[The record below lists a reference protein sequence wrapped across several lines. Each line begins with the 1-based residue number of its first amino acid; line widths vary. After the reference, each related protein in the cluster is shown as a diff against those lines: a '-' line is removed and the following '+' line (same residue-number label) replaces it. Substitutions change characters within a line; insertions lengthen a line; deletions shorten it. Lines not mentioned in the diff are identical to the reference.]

1 MRIISEQQLGNRL
14 GSLTETVPRVVV
26 SGNWSTP
33 LRALA
38 IVDANIETYR
48 LFALGL
54 RLPATSRPSVRL
66 ESPFVGPGMRSS
78 SALDYIPM
86 RLSLVPRLFAISRQ
100 PDVVLVHTSVPRAGK
115 VSLGTEV
122 NVLPAA
128 LEVARARGALVLAQL
143 NPRMPYTF
151 GEGEIS
157 TSMIDLAIEVDEP
170 LQTAPI
176 HAADD
181 ARHQI
186 GEHIAHL
193 VPDGAT
199 LQLGIGAIPDATLG
213 RLAERHGLHIWSE
226 MISDGVLDLE
236 RAGALDKQTQI
247 VTSFIGGS
255 DELYRWADCN
265 PRLRMFRTETTNDP
279 ARIALNPMMISINAA
294 VQVDLFA
301 QANASYVGGR
311 IFSGFG
317 GQTDFIVG
325 ALHSTGGQ
333 AVIGLPSWHE
343 KTKSSTIVPLL
354 HSPATSFQHSV
365 IVTDQGSAH
374 IFGRSQHDQARLLI
388 EDAASPQAREELW
401 EAAERLGLAD
411 QQRGS
416 KAPDHPRERQLTR

>member
-14 GSLTETVPRVVV
+14 GSLTESAPRVVV

-33 LRALA
+33 KRALE
-38 IVDANIETYR
+38 IVDANIESYR
-48 LFALGL
+48 LFVLGL
-54 RLPATSRPSVRL
+54 RHPVSSRASVRL
-66 ESPFVGPGMRSS
+66 ETPFVGAGMRRSPM
-78 SALDYIPM
+78 LDYIPM

-100 PDVVLVHTSVPRAGK
+100 PDVVLVHTSRPKAGK
-115 VSLGTEV
+115 ISLGIEV

-128 LEVARARGALVLAQL
+128 IEVARARGALVIAQL

-151 GEGEIS
+151 GEGELP
-157 TSMIDLAIEVDEP
+157 TDLIDLAIEVDEP
-170 LQTAPI
+170 LQTAETLPS
-176 HAADD
+176 DPVKD
-181 ARHQI
+181 QI
-186 GEHIAHL
+186 EEHIAHL

-213 RLAERHGLHIWSE
+213 RIGKRRGLHIWSE
-226 MISDGVLDLE
+226 MISDGVLALE
-236 RAGALDKQTQI
+236 RAGALDPEAQV
-247 VTSFIGGS
+247 VTSFLGGS
-255 DELYRWADCN
+255 QELYAWADSN

-279 ARIALNPMMISINAA
+279 AMIAVNPMMISINAA

-317 GQTDFIVG
+317 GQTNFIVG

-343 KTKSSTIVPLL
+343 KSHSSTIVPLL
-354 HSPATSFQHSV
+354 DTPATSFQHSV
-365 IVTDQGSAH
+365 IVTDQGCAH
-374 IFGRSQHDQARLLI
+374 IFGRSQHDQTRLLI
-388 EDAASPQAREELW
+388 EEAAAPKARDELW

-411 QQRGS
+411 Q
-416 KAPDHPRERQLTR
+416 ERN

>member
-1 MRIISEQQLGNRL
+1 MRIISEQELGNRL
-14 GSLTETVPRVVV
+14 GSLTETAPRVVA

-33 LRALA
+33 RRALE
-38 IVDANIETYR
+38 IVDANIESYR
-48 LFALGL
+48 LFVLGL
-54 RLPATSRPSVRL
+54 RHSVTTRSSVRL
-66 ESPFVGPGMRSS
+66 ESPFVGPGMRHSS
-78 SALDYIPM
+78 SLDYIPM

-100 PDVVLVHTSVPRAGK
+100 PDVVLVHTSTPRAGK
-115 VSLGTEV
+115 VSLGLEV

-128 LEVARARGALVLAQL
+128 LEVARARGALVVAQV

-157 TSMIDLAIEVDEP
+157 TSLIDIAIEVDEP
-170 LQTAPI
+170 LQTVTAAPPS
-176 HAADD
+176 DVK
-181 ARHQI
+181 RQI

-199 LQLGIGAIPDATLG
+199 LQLGIGAIPDATLSG
-213 RLAERHGLHIWSE
+213 LKERRGLRIWSE
-226 MISDGVLDLE
+226 MISDGVLVLE
-236 RAGALDKQTQI
+236 HAGALDAGSQI

-255 DELYRWADCN
+255 EELYKWADNN

-279 ARIALNPMMISINAA
+279 AMIAVNPMMISINAA
-294 VQVDLFA
+294 VQVDLYA

-343 KTKSSTIVPLL
+343 KTNSSTIVPLL
-354 HSPATSFQHSV
+354 DAPATSFQHSV
-365 IVTDQGSAH
+365 IVTDQGCAH
-374 IFGRSQHDQARLLI
+374 IFGRSQPDQARLLI
-388 EDAASPQAREELW
+388 EEAAAPQARDELW
-401 EAAERLGLAD
+401 DAAERLGLAD
-411 QQRGS
+411 QQSGT
-416 KAPDHPRERQLTR
+416 KPDDQKTF

>member
-1 MRIISEQQLGNRL
+1 MRIISEQELGNRL
-14 GSLTETVPRVVV
+14 GSLTETAPRVVA

-33 LRALA
+33 RRALE
-38 IVDANIETYR
+38 IVDANIESYR
-48 LFALGL
+48 LFVLGL
-54 RLPATSRPSVRL
+54 RHSVTTRSSVRL
-66 ESPFVGPGMRSS
+66 ESPFVGPGMRHSS
-78 SALDYIPM
+78 SLDYIPM

-100 PDVVLVHTSVPRAGK
+100 PDVVLVHTSTPRAGK
-115 VSLGTEV
+115 VSLGLEV

-128 LEVARARGALVLAQL
+128 LEVARARGALVVAQV

-157 TSMIDLAIEVDEP
+157 TSLIDIAIEVDEP
-170 LQTAPI
+170 LQTVTAAPPS
-176 HAADD
+176 DVK
-181 ARHQI
+181 RQI

-199 LQLGIGAIPDATLG
+199 LQLGIGAIPDATLSG
-213 RLAERHGLHIWSE
+213 LKERRGLRIWSE
-226 MISDGVLDLE
+226 MISDGVLVLE
-236 RAGALDKQTQI
+236 HAGALDAGSQI

-255 DELYRWADCN
+255 EELYKWADNN

-279 ARIALNPMMISINAA
+279 AMIAVNPMMISINAA
-294 VQVDLFA
+294 VQVDLYA

-343 KTKSSTIVPLL
+343 KTNSSTIVPLL
-354 HSPATSFQHSV
+354 DAPATSFQHSV
-365 IVTDQGSAH
+365 IVTDQGCAH

-388 EDAASPQAREELW
+388 EEAAAPQAREELW
-401 EAAERLGLAD
+401 DAAERLGLAD
-411 QQRGS
+411 QQSGT
-416 KAPDHPRERQLTR
+416 KPDDQKSS

>member
-1 MRIISEQQLGNRL
+1 
-14 GSLTETVPRVVV
+14 V

-33 LRALA
+33 KRALE
-38 IVDANIETYR
+38 IVDANIESYR
-48 LFALGL
+48 LFVLGL
-54 RLPATSRPSVRL
+54 RHPVSSRASVRL
-66 ESPFVGPGMRSS
+66 ETPFVGAGMRRSPM
-78 SALDYIPM
+78 LDYIPM

-100 PDVVLVHTSVPRAGK
+100 PDVVLVHTSTPKAGK
-115 VSLGTEV
+115 ISLGIEV

-128 LEVARARGALVLAQL
+128 IEVARARGALVIAQL

-151 GEGEIS
+151 GEGELP
-157 TSMIDLAIEVDEP
+157 TDLIDLAIEVDEP
-170 LQTAPI
+170 LQTAETLPS
-176 HAADD
+176 DPVKD
-181 ARHQI
+181 QI

-213 RLAERHGLHIWSE
+213 RIVKRRGLHIWSE
-226 MISDGVLDLE
+226 MISDGVLALE
-236 RAGALDKQTQI
+236 RAGALDPETQV
-247 VTSFIGGS
+247 VTSFLGGS
-255 DELYRWADCN
+255 QELYAWADSN

-279 ARIALNPMMISINAA
+279 AMIAVNPMMISINAA

-343 KTKSSTIVPLL
+343 KSHSSTIVPLL
-354 HSPATSFQHSV
+354 DTPATSFQHSV
-365 IVTDQGSAH
+365 IVTDQGCAH
-374 IFGRSQHDQARLLI
+374 IFGRSQHDQTRLLI
-388 EDAASPQAREELW
+388 EEAAAPKARDELW

-411 QQRGS
+411 Q
-416 KAPDHPRERQLTR
+416 ERN